1 MRVFLV
7 LIPFLLVGCAKE
19 PTYLQCTST
28 VKDLENRTY
37 YIVLDHA
44 NDLWMEAEV
53 TSNFYVP
60 DFNSVNS
67 GKYYIDVQK
76 LIETE
81 DKYYRATANGAFVNR
96 KTLTFN
102 IYWDCKVLSDL
113 SDMRSIGLEKNRNKI

>member
-44 NDLWMEAEV
+44 NDLWMEARV
-53 TSNFYVP
+53 PSNIWP
-60 DFNSVNS
+60 NFNS
-67 GKYYIDVQK
+67 GEYYIDVQK
-76 LIETE
+76 LIEGK
-81 DKYYRATANGAFVNR
+81 DKYYRTTASGAYVDR
-96 KTLTFN
+96 KTLVFN
-102 IYWDCKVLSDL
+102 IYWDCEVISHL